1 MRVKQCMGLMCLWL
15 CFNWMAQAQVITVE
29 NGFSISKVKD
39 MYADKNL
46 LPYQMSAGLD
56 YLDHG
61 WFQLSSQI
69 GFLKKGGKSDYVAIH
84 EESMYGGKERS
95 RLHVRYLTFNTTF
108 NLKTRSQS
116 GWVWFA
122 GIGPRLDVYLSN
134 THYLDTNVKENGRPL
149 SGSLDGACPVVV
161 GLKCVA
167 GLERDY
173 GRVRIGFRAAYLP
186 SFTHTFENDTYGPK
200 HSFSYSDQTFTVG
213 VSFGYILKG
222 KRPFYTVR
230 RTKTEQTY

>member
-1 MRVKQCMGLMCLWL
+1 MRVKQCMGWMCLWL
-15 CFNWMAQAQVITVE
+15 CFNWMARAQVITVE
-29 NGFSISKVKD
+29 NGFSVSKMKD

-46 LPYQMSAGLD
+46 LPYQMSAGVD

-61 WFQLSSQI
+61 WFQLSSHV
-69 GFLKKGGKSDYVAIH
+69 GFLKKGGKTDFIKIY
-84 EESMYGGKERS
+84 EENGYAGKGRY

-108 NLKTRSQS
+108 NVKSRPQN

-122 GIGPRLDVYLSN
+122 GVGPRLDVYLSN
-134 THYLDTNVKENGRPL
+134 TEYIDTSLQMGEDPL
-149 SGSLDGACPVVV
+149 KGSLDGACPVVV

-167 GLERDY
+167 GVERDY
-173 GRVRIGFRAAYLP
+173 GRVRIGLRAAYLP
-186 SFTHTFENDTYGPK
+186 SFTRTFNKNAEGPK
-200 HSFSYSDQTFTVG
+200 YGYSYRDQTFTVG

-230 RTKTEQTY
+230 RTKTEVSY